1 MRNDTHPQYDPAI
14 QRLRTSPTVHSIDWV
29 RDERYKVNFRADA
42 ATGYPIEE
50 FVAQFDESSFGEV
63 GGPASRS
70 GDSILIQREE
80 TTIEIP
86 ESKEVTSDE

>member
-14 QRLRTSPTVHSIDWV
+14 QRLRTYPSVLSIDWV
-29 RDERYKVNFRADA
+29 RDERYKVNFRTAA

-50 FVAQFDESSFGEV
+50 FVAQLDESNFGEV

-80 TTIEIP
+80 TTIEIS
-86 ESKEVTSDE
+86 ESEEVTSDE